1 MAIGTVAAGSVPVLG
16 QVVYPS
22 SVRGRWVTLNSN
34 AKTAVANASD
44 LLTPTAVVAS
54 QAFWTKVPEAAT
66 RVLIRHAYTGTAG
79 TDPVVRLIGAYP
91 VADLIGVTT
100 ANQFS
105 ATATD
110 TDYATYLRLDNVDQ
124 NAAGVTL
131 ADANP
136 WTDGT
141 NKRGAPPNL
150 TGYDLLGC
158 SYVTALIE
166 TASATV
172 TLSWIEGLFL
182 N

>member
-1 MAIGTVAAGSVPVLG
+1 MAIGATTAGPILVTN
-16 QVVYPS
+16 QTVYPA
-22 SVRGRWVTLNSN
+22 SVRGRWVTLNDD
-34 AKTAVANASD
+34 AKT
-44 LLTPTAVVAS
+44 VVAS
-54 QAFWTKVPEAAT
+54 ANDLLRPTLVVSSLVHWCKVPESAT
-66 RVLIRHAYTGTAG
+66 RILIRHAYTGTAG

-91 VADLIGVTT
+91 VTDAIGLTT

-105 ATATD
+105 ETSTAA
-110 TDYATYLRLDNVDQ
+110 DYATYLRLDNVDQ

-131 ADANP
+131 ADATP

-141 NKRGAPPNL
+141 NKRGAPSTL
-150 TGYDLLGC
+150 AGYDLLGC